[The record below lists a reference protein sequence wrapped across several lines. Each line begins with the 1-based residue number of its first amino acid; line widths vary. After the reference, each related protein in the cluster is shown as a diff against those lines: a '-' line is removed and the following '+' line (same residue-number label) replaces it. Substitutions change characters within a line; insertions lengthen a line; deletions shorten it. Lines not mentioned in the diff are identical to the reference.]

1 MNFLFL
7 NPITTLKKKLGL
19 YSMSI
24 IILISICGVARP
36 IYADLFGGDVAVL
49 TNILLQN
56 IKQLYELQRILS
68 TQKNTY
74 DLLRDVNRG
83 IKEALKVLEAIN
95 PSLYPEISKARVIL
109 DEIEKIYGK
118 IPSNLPNT
126 DMLKKN
132 DETIIS
138 SFWMNESLNQYAQK
152 LDEAGKAAQ
161 EEASRPYVSSLQA
174 QKMTARTL
182 GALLQALAQMQKNE
196 AQLIILQ
203 AQNLGLKNRQ
213 EKLASEEF
221 LEHSNE
227 ISNALRMTNNT
238 TSLVRLK

>member
-1 MNFLFL
+1 MNS
-7 NPITTLKKKLGL
+7 KLYALGRRATYKDYVDL
-19 YSMSI
+19 YFIVREKHCSLSSI
-24 IILISICGVARP
+24 IVA
-36 IYADLFGGDVAVL
+36 A
-49 TNILLQN
+49 
-56 IKQLYELQRILS
+56 K
-68 TQKNTY
+68 
-74 DLLRDVNRG
+74 
-83 IKEALKVLEAIN
+83 
-95 PSLYPEISKARVIL
+95 
-109 DEIEKIYGK
+109 KIYGK

-196 AQLIILQ
+196 AQ
-203 AQNLGLKNRQ
+203 NLGLKNRQ